1 MKRIQNI
8 VALIVAVGVLA
19 TAVDAN
25 AQWRRRTEPL
35 PGMVSGQQIATFA
48 IIAGGSLLLAIMI
61 PRGRPELHV
70 KRSDLIN
77 RDRTPARNRS
87 EAIGKIERFSGPSVV
102 YQKNGGGKSY
112 GVVVP
117 DHEDGFSV
125 NTESGNADVQY
136 TNVKEIMDL
145 KSAAKRKQ
153 MGSVKWG
160 LFYMGMAVAW
170 FYSASWDTG
179 LGDNSSTINTGLGLA
194 SMALGLI
201 MIVNQPEEAKEYRKW
216 LRSQEADAAVSFD
229 DSHDIPDVDVRLG
242 YCSAPTLIVE
252 PPESK
257 KKSVW
262 VMFDFG
268 F

>member
-1 MKRIQNI
+1 VKKIKNI
-8 VALIVAVGVLA
+8 IAATVAIAVLA
-19 TAVDAN
+19 TAVDVN
-25 AQWRRRTEPL
+25 AQWRRRAEPL

-61 PRGRPELHV
+61 PRGRPEFHI

-77 RDRTPARNRS
+77 RDKTPAENRS
-87 EAIGKIERFSGPSVV
+87 EAVAKIERFSGPSVV
-102 YQKNGGGKSY
+102 YQKKGGKCY

-117 DHEDGFSV
+117 DHEDEFSV
-125 NTESGNADVQY
+125 QTESGNADVQY

-179 LGDNSSTINTGLGLA
+179 LGDDSSTINTGLGVA
-194 SMALGLI
+194 SMALGII
-201 MIVNQPEEAKEYRKW
+201 MIVNQSDEAKEYRKW
-216 LRSQEADAAVSFD
+216 LRSQET
-229 DSHDIPDVDVRLG
+229 DSEALINSDYDISDVAMRLG
-242 YCSAPTLIVE
+242 YCTAPTLNIE
-252 PPESK
+252 PPESE

-262 VMFDFG
+262 VVFDWTL
-268 F
+268 